1 MVIVGLQGGI
11 GNQMFQYALG
21 RALAYQLDVPLKFDL
36 SNYSEHQL
44 RKFELGN
51 FNIAGSIASETDL
64 ALAKGYGVPG
74 RILAPLFGSI
84 FKKLRF
90 RTVHEKSLRFCPDIF
105 AIRGNIYLV
114 GYWQSEKYFAQISS
128 IVRNEFTVR
137 CAIDEVNGQRA
148 EQIGGVTAVSMHVRR
163 GDYVSDAH
171 ATQTLGVLP
180 LDYYQSAVKLVASRV
195 DTPHFFVF
203 TDDTVWAKEHI
214 RIAYPLTFVTHNRSE
229 KSFMDI
235 YLMSRCQ
242 HNIVANSTFS
252 WWGAWLNPNLRK
264 IVVAPAA
271 WYRDPAYD
279 PSDLIP
285 SSWERC

>member
-21 RALAYQLDVPLKFDL
+21 RALSSQLDAPLKIDL
-36 SNYSEHQL
+36 SNYSEHRL
-44 RKFELGN
+44 RKYELGN
-51 FNIAGSIASETDL
+51 FNVTAPIASATDL
-64 ALAKGYGVPG
+64 AFAKGYGVPG
-74 RILAPLFGSI
+74 RILAPLFGSM
-84 FKKLRF
+84 FKRFRF
-90 RTVHEKSLRFCPDIF
+90 RTVQEQSLRFCPDVL
-105 AIRGNIYLV
+105 AMRENIYLV

-128 IVRNEFTVR
+128 IVRDEFSVR
-137 CAIDEVNGQRA
+137 CAIDEVNGLTA
-148 EQIGGVTAVSMHVRR
+148 ERIDGVTAVSMHVRR

-171 ATQTLGVLP
+171 ATQMLGVLP
-180 LDYYQSAVKLVASRV
+180 LDYYHSAVQLVASRV
-195 DTPHFFVF
+195 DAPHFYVF
-203 TDDTVWAKEHI
+203 TDDAVWAKEHI
-214 RIAYPLTFVTHNRSE
+214 RIAYPLTFVTHNRAE
-229 KSFMDI
+229 KSCMDI

-252 WWGAWLNPNLRK
+252 WWGAWLNPNPRK
-264 IVVAPAA
+264 IVVAPAT